1 MDFLPP
7 SINSYSESHTSPESE
22 ILKELNRETHAK
34 VLMPRM
40 LSGHLQGRMLSMIS
54 RMISPKTILEIGT
67 YTGYSALCMAE
78 GLAQGGLLH
87 TIDIN
92 DELTPMVKK
101 YVEKSGLT
109 DSFVIHTG
117 NALDIIPTL
126 AGPFDL
132 VFIDADKVNY
142 SRYFNL
148 CFDKV
153 RSGGFIIADNVLW
166 SGKVID
172 DGSKKD
178 VDTKAL
184 MEFNDKVHAHK
195 GLEHILLP
203 LRDGLLIMQKK

>member
-1 MDFLPP
+1 MSLEDYIL
-7 SINSYSESHTSPESE
+7 SHSDAEPEY
-22 ILKELNRETHAK
+22 LAK
-34 VLMPRM
+34 VNRATHVKLINPRM
-40 LSGHLQGRMLSMIS
+40 CSGHLQGRVLSMFCH
-54 RMISPKTILEIGT
+54 MIQPKCILELGT
-67 YTGYSALCMAE
+67 FTGYSALCMAE